1 MELQFASAAL
11 SSNNRKLLMD
21 VLLSTRA
28 LRKLKSHLIGEF
40 DIECGVVVAMEKRSH
55 FLRGLVNRTLANLL
69 LPAFVPR

>member
-1 MELQFASAAL
+1 
-11 SSNNRKLLMD
+11 MD

-55 FLRGLVNRTLANLL
+55 FLRGLVNRTLANRL